1 MQHSKLKYIT
11 KYSKEQWNHECTD
24 SLNKYHKQDILSWK
38 AYKSTIQDAKKK
50 FFNEKIYKIVSSNK
64 QSWDLMNW
72 VKKKA
77 LPAIKTITF
86 KDQLCNT
93 LTNLW
98 NALHSLHNLAEN
110 QPINTTFL
118 NELSQSDT
126 LEWPPFSNQE
136 FRNTVAKCSSFSTPG
151 LDHVSWRHL
160 KPLII
165 DDACLKKIVCI
176 ANTYINLE
184 F

>member
-1 MQHSKLKYIT
+1 
-11 KYSKEQWNHECTD
+11 
-24 SLNKYHKQDILSWK
+24 
-38 AYKSTIQDAKKK
+38 
-50 FFNEKIYKIVSSNK
+50 
-64 QSWDLMNW
+64 MNW

-93 LTNLW
+93 LTDLW

-126 LEWPPFSNQE
+126 LEWLPFSNQE